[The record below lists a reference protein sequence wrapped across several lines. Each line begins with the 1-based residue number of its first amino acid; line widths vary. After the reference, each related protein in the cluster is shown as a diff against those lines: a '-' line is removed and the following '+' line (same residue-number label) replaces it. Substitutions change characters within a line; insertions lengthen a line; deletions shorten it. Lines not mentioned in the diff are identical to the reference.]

1 MISTTEQM
9 RPNGRGGASCV
20 MKVGEMLQWLELF
33 NAVRSDS
40 LSTAM
45 HSTTNGVL
53 DHTETAQPSTTPR

>member
-1 MISTTEQM
+1 
-9 RPNGRGGASCV
+9 
-20 MKVGEMLQWLELF
+20 LQWLELF
-33 NAVRSDS
+33 NAMRGDS